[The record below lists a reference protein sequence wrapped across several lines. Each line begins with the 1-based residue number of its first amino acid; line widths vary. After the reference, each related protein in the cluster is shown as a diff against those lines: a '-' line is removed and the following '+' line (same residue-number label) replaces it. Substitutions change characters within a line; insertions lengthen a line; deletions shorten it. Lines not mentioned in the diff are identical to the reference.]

1 MVILRALIDQESQ
14 ITTLSEGASKI
25 LSLPRTKNKTEI
37 HGHGGAV
44 VGVSQAKIKLAL
56 RPRFLSDKSVEI
68 EALILSHLTGAQPD
82 QSFKVNIGE
91 FNNFILVYPAFK
103 KSNRIHVVIGAD
115 VIPRIMEECLIKK
128 VACWRN
134 RQCFVGFYQVL

>member
-82 QSFKVNIGE
+82 QSFKSQHWGI
-91 FNNFILVYPAFK
+91 
-103 KSNRIHVVIGAD
+103 
-115 VIPRIMEECLIKK
+115 
-128 VACWRN
+128 
-134 RQCFVGFYQVL
+134 